1 MNSKL
6 SRNPFDIL
14 SLCFM
19 IQIKNKKVKMSE
31 IAKVYEK
38 FESVVHQKHELFMGL
53 GNAYYNS
60 GQILKAEE

>member
-1 MNSKL
+1 
-6 SRNPFDIL
+6 
-14 SLCFM
+14 M